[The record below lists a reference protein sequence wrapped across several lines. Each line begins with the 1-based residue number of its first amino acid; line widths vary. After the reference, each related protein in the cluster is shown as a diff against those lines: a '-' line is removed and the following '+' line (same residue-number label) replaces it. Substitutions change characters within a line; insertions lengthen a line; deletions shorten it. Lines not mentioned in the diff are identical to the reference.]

1 MKYSVLTVDD
11 SLSIRHM
18 VRFTLEKEN
27 YEVIEAADGV
37 QALDSLRTR
46 EPDLIITDINMPRLN
61 GIQLIERIKQNPRL
75 RYLPIIVLTTESQR
89 NLKDQAKAAGATG
102 WIVKPFKPE
111 QLVRVVKRFT
121 PSYVAEAS

>member
-89 NLKDQAKAAGATG
+89 NLKDLAKAAGATG

>member
-1 MKYSVLTVDD
+1 
-11 SLSIRHM
+11 M